1 MFYVRMEPSV
11 ETSGGGQK
19 AAAVGEEENKSPPDA
34 TTSFAEPD
42 VELPGAIPTDTM
54 RREPGVNSPTL
65 DDSHQFV
72 NDLQYG

>member
-1 MFYVRMEPSV
+1 MEPTV
-11 ETSGGGQK
+11 EAPGGRQTAAVSEEGQK
-19 AAAVGEEENKSPPDA
+19 ISLEV
-34 TTSFAEPD
+34 TTSMAEPD

-54 RREPGVNSPTL
+54 RREPGVNSPTP